1 VGKISQSIQH
11 ISWGSITLLMVFYG
25 FLEPFFYN
33 TFYFHFSVKNQQ
45 KRFNLFG
52 DLDNNQS
59 IFEAFSIF
67 SKAVLNPMTLLPLL
81 ALSLV
86 AFLLRKTT
94 WQTFENA
101 KILRG
106 SVLLIAAYITWW
118 NVTLSF
124 NHYFESWY
132 FLDRFV
138 LIILLISLWFSPVF
152 IFLFV
157 PLNFLFFAQLLY
169 PIGIVS
175 GLHYFVL
182 FDGSILFLCLVLTQK
197 IISKIPQWQKGKE
210 ESLTFQYF
218 LTAYCL
224 LTTSYFYSGVK
235 KVLESPK
242 GFNWVF
248 ENEQYVDFQFF
259 MKQGWLYFLSPSAQ
273 NQLIDT
279 ARALNPFILG
289 IVLLAQLGVIF
300 SFVHRTFFRLVM
312 CALISFHV
320 GFFLLDGCSFLE
332 WIVLDLVFLYIF
344 SIQKNYQ
351 KNAFNRNT
359 LMTSIYIYILGF
371 FLFTPPKLSWFES
384 HIRRIYRFE
393 VENTEGVRFMV
404 SPNDLG
410 FGNAVFAGL
419 NIAHLFD
426 KKTLTVTSYSSKYE
440 GMKTIKNVSAVAL
453 DSLTELKGENPFD
466 AHLKTLTERYI
477 KHYFKHKDKQYAW
490 LNGISPVGHYL
501 SMRWHKD
508 KIHPTQIDNPKA
520 FIITAKECFIN
531 SNYEWIQRD
540 SIAVVFD
547 LK

>member
-1 VGKISQSIQH
+1 MKRIIAYFQPM
-11 ISWGSITLLMVFYG
+11 SWGRITLLMVLYG

-33 TFYFHFSVKNQQ
+33 TFYFHFSANSQQ
-45 KRFNLFG
+45 KRVNLFAK
-52 DLDNNQS
+52 LDNNQS
-59 IFEAFSIF
+59 LFEPFSIF
-67 SKAVLNPMTLLPLL
+67 GNAVVNPMTLLPLL
-81 ALSLV
+81 ALSIAV
-86 AFLLRKTT
+86 FLFRKTT

-118 NVTLSF
+118 NVTLPF

-132 FLDRFV
+132 ILDRFV

-157 PLNFLFFAQLLY
+157 PLNFLFFAQMLY
-169 PIGIVS
+169 PIGVVS

-182 FDGSILFLCLVLTQK
+182 FDASILFLCLILTQK
-197 IISKIPQWQKGKE
+197 IVSKIPQLRE
-210 ESLTFQYF
+210 EKTDSLTFQYF
-218 LTAYCL
+218 LVAYCL
-224 LTTSYFYSGVK
+224 LTSIYFYSGLK

-242 GFNWVF
+242 GINWVF

-259 MKQGWLYFLSPSAQ
+259 MKQGWLYLLAPSTQ

-279 ARALNPFILG
+279 ARALNPYILS

-300 SFVHRTFFRLVM
+300 SFVHRTFFRLVLV
-312 CALISFHV
+312 ALISFHV

-344 SIQKNYQ
+344 SVQKNYQ
-351 KNAFNRNT
+351 KNAFNRKT

-393 VENTEGVRFMV
+393 VENTEGVRFVV

-410 FGNAVFAGL
+410 FANAVFAGL
-419 NIAHLFD
+419 NIAYLFD
-426 KKTLTVTSYSSKYE
+426 KKTLTATAYSSKYE
-440 GMKTIKNVSAVAL
+440 GMKTIKNVSATAL

-466 AHLKTLTERYI
+466 AQLKSNTERYI
-477 KHYFKHKDKQYAW
+477 KQYFKHKDKQYTW
-490 LNGISPVGHYL
+490 LNSISPVGHYL
-501 SMRWHKD
+501 SMRWQKD
-508 KIHPTQIDNPKA
+508 KIHSKQIDNPKA
-520 FIITAKECFIN
+520 FIISANECFIN
-531 SNYEWIQRD
+531 KNYEWIQKD
-540 SIAVVFD
+540 SLSVVFD